1 MCCVKKI
8 LCAYVFKY
16 WISKSQERKNLI
28 MNSELIDKAKPVREK
43 EQLPLDKVDVWI
55 KANIPTVSGKPE
67 LTQYTGGASN
77 WTYRIKYDSHDLI
90 LRRPPA
96 GTKAASAHDMK
107 REYEI
112 QKALMPFYTVPE
124 MLAFCNDQS
133 VMECDFYIMRRVEGI
148 IPRANLPKDLQLD
161 KEQTRQLCLNVI
173 DKLIELH
180 SIDISTSGL
189 NTFGKGKG
197 YCERQIK
204 GWSER
209 YKKAKTWNV
218 PKFEKVM
225 NWLKAN
231 IPAEE
236 RSCLIHNDFRFD
248 NVILDAE
255 NPMKIIGVLD
265 WEMATIGDPMMD
277 LGNTLAYWVQADDD
291 IMAKST
297 RRQPTNIPGMLTR
310 KEVINYYCDKMGFEP
325 KNFTF
330 YEVYGLFRLA
340 VIAQQIYYR
349 YYHKQT
355 NNKAFKNWWILVH
368 YLNWRCN
375 KLINTK

>member
-1 MCCVKKI
+1 
-8 LCAYVFKY
+8 
-16 WISKSQERKNLI
+16 
-28 MNSELIDKAKPVREK
+28 MNSELIDKAKQVRTT
-43 EQLPLDKVDVWI
+43 EQLPLDKVDTWL
-55 KANIPTVSGKPE
+55 KQHVSNLTGTPE
-67 LTQYTGGASN
+67 ITQYTGGASN

-112 QKALMPFYTVPE
+112 QKALMPYYTVPE
-124 MLAFCNDQS
+124 MIAFCNDQS
-133 VMECDFYIMRRVEGI
+133 VMDCDFYIMRRVEGI
-148 IPRANLPKDLQLD
+148 IPRSNLPKDLVLTT
-161 KEQTRQLCLNVI
+161 EQTKQLCLNVI

-180 SIDISTSGL
+180 KIDINTTGL
-189 NTFGKGKG
+189 NAFGKGTG
-197 YCERQIK
+197 YCKRQID

-218 PKFEKVM
+218 PTCSYVI
-225 NWLKAN
+225 NWLKEN
-231 IPAEE
+231 IPTEE
-236 RSCLIHNDFRFD
+236 KSCLIHNDYRFD
-248 NVILDAE
+248 NVILDVE

-291 IMAKST
+291 FIAKST
-297 RRQPTNIPGMLTR
+297 RRQPTHLKGMLTR
-310 KEVINYYCDKMGFEP
+310 KEVIKYYCEKMNFEA

-355 NNKAFKNWWILVH
+355 NNKEFKNWWILVT
-368 YLNWRCN
+368 YLNWRCK
-375 KLINTK
+375 KLIK

>member
-1 MCCVKKI
+1 
-8 LCAYVFKY
+8 
-16 WISKSQERKNLI
+16 
-28 MNSELIDKAKPVREK
+28 MNEQLIDKAKQVRTT
-43 EQLPLDKVDVWI
+43 EQLPLDKVDAWL
-55 KANIPTVSGKPE
+55 KQHIPNLTGTPE
-67 LTQYTGGASN
+67 ITQYTGGASN

-112 QKALMPFYTVPE
+112 QKALMLYYTVPE

-133 VMECDFYIMRRVEGI
+133 VMNCDFYIMRRVEGI
-148 IPRANLPKDLQLD
+148 IPRSNLPKDLVLTT
-161 KEQTRQLCLNVI
+161 EQTKQLCLNVI

-180 SIDISTSGL
+180 QIDIQATGL
-189 NTFGKGKG
+189 NAFGKGTG
-197 YCERQIK
+197 YCKRQID

-209 YKKAKTWNV
+209 YLKAKTWNV
-218 PKFEKVM
+218 PKCTFVI

-231 IPAEE
+231 IPIEE
-236 RSCLIHNDFRFD
+236 RSCLIHNDYRFD
-248 NVILDAE
+248 NVILDVE

-291 IMAKST
+291 FIAKST
-297 RRQPTNIPGMLTR
+297 RRQPTHLPGMLTR
-310 KEVINYYCDKMGFEP
+310 KEVIKYYCEKMNFEA

-355 NNKAFKNWWILVH
+355 NNKAFKNWWILVT
-368 YLNWRCN
+368 YLNWRCKKAIKQLAN
-375 KLINTK
+375 

>member
-1 MCCVKKI
+1 
-8 LCAYVFKY
+8 
-16 WISKSQERKNLI
+16 
-28 MNSELIDKAKPVREK
+28 MNEQLIDKAKTVREK
-43 EQLPLDKVDVWI
+43 EQLPLDKVDSWL
-55 KANIPTVSGKPE
+55 KQNIPNLIGTPE
-67 LTQYTGGASN
+67 ITQYTGGASN

-96 GTKAASAHDMK
+96 GTKAVSAHDMK

-112 QKALMPFYTVPE
+112 QKALMPYYTVPE

-133 VMECDFYIMRRVEGI
+133 IMDGDFYIMRRVEGI
-148 IPRANLPKDLQLD
+148 IPRANLPKDLNLT
-161 KEQTRQLCLNVI
+161 KEQIKQLCLNVI
-173 DKLIELH
+173 DKLIDLH
-180 SIDISTSGL
+180 KIDIENSGL
-189 NTFGKGKG
+189 KNFGKGIG
-197 YCERQIK
+197 YCERQIS

-231 IPAEE
+231 IPTNE
-236 RSCLIHNDFRFD
+236 RTCLIHNDYRFD
-248 NVILDAE
+248 NVILSPE
-255 NPMKIIGVLD
+255 NPMQIIGVLD
-265 WEMATIGDPMMD
+265 WEMATIGDPLMD

-291 IMAKST
+291 FIAKST
-297 RRQPTNIPGMLTR
+297 RRQPTNVSGMLTR
-310 KEVINYYCDKMGFEP
+310 KEVIEYYCTKMNLEA

-349 YYHKQT
+349 YHHKQT

-368 YLNWRCN
+368 YLNWRCKRAIKQLAN
-375 KLINTK
+375 